1 MEMKNNDVNL
11 LFAIQEGKSILDT
24 LVTET
29 TSETIQHL
37 KKFLDKL
44 SQLQNL
50 PASEEKQF
58 QINELTNSLKHDERE
73 ILKMLLVSQNS
84 LKTPDSSKEPYIP
97 IKTST
102 FYAPT
107 PKVNDALFSRP
118 IRGQKVD
125 KNNLLEGQ
133 PLFVDK
139 NKKIKVVLQSFY
151 MDEKKILPTTTNEY
165 DRNVFNAV
173 CTLIEAGNTTIIP
186 SLVFETMTGKKGR
199 NPKAYDKIIKSIEK
213 MSTTRITLNYEN
225 QLNAWKKTNPNFD
238 SDQITGVFRQVY
250 LLPVEETV
258 VVIGNHNVSG
268 YELIKVPE
276 LYTYAK
282 WQGQIASYP
291 NYLLKDT
298 LSNTDRNIVLK
309 NYLLERIVRAKNKS
323 KTTSADLTI
332 KIDTLF
338 NLCNIDDQNTVD
350 NKNPIQIKEKEKV
363 YRNRLNISAK
373 KCLDALVKKSFIKS
387 WTTIK
392 SGKRLIAYKFEI

>member
-11 LFAIQEGKSILDT
+11 LAAIQEGKSILDT
-24 LVTET
+24 LVADT

-37 KKFLDKL
+37 KNFLDKL

-50 PASEEKQF
+50 PEGEEKQLH
-58 QINELTNSLKHDERE
+58 ISELTNSLGHDERE
-73 ILKMLLVSQNS
+73 ILKMLLVNQNS
-84 LKTPDSSKEPYIP
+84 SQTPDSPKVPYIP
-97 IKTST
+97 TKTST

-125 KNNLLEGQ
+125 KNDLIEGQ

-139 NKKIKVVLQSFY
+139 SKKIKVILQSFY
-151 MDEKKILPTTTNEY
+151 MDEDKKVLPTTTNEY

-186 SLVFETMTGKKGR
+186 SLVFETMTGKQAR
-199 NPKAYDKIIKSIEK
+199 NHTAYDKIVKSIDK
-213 MSTTRITLNYEN
+213 MSTTRISLDYKN
-225 QLNAWKKTNPNFD
+225 QLIAWKKSNPNFD
-238 SDQITGVFRQVY
+238 SDQITGLFKLVY

-258 VVIGNHNVSG
+258 VEVGNHKVTG

-291 NYLLKDT
+291 TYLLKDT

-323 KTTSADLTI
+323 KVTNSDLTI
-332 KIDTLF
+332 KLETLV
-338 NLCNIDDQNTVD
+338 NLCDIDEQDTTD
-350 NKNPIQIKEKEKV
+350 SNKRV
-363 YRNRLNISAK
+363 YRKRLSDSTK
-373 KCLDALVKKSFIKS
+373 KCFDTLVKKSFIKS

-392 SGKRLIAYKFEI
+392 SGKKITAYKFEI